1 MGSTDN
7 QRRLNLA
14 DIWDVGLL
22 LLGGYRVA
30 VSVNLFL
37 APARIPEGTMLS
49 LGMIAQHLFG
59 LWAECFAILRR
70 IRPSKPRRRISAAE
84 LKHLRRG
91 CQRCIRGAQ
100 FCGLHS
106 QAVRCNRQGCRA
118 KYLTCSWQAS

>member
-22 LLGGYRVA
+22 LLGGCMAA

-37 APARIPEGTMLS
+37 APARIPDGTMLS

-59 LWAECFAILRR
+59 LWAECFAFLRR
-70 IRPSKPRRRISAAE
+70 IRRSKP
-84 LKHLRRG
+84 HHTG
-91 CQRCIRGAQ
+91 
-100 FCGLHS
+100 
-106 QAVRCNRQGCRA
+106 QARLN
-118 KYLTCSWQAS
+118 

>member
-1 MGSTDN
+1 MGSTDS
-7 QRRLNLA
+7 QRRFNLA

-59 LWAECFAILRR
+59 LWAECIAVLRR
-70 IRPSKPRRRISAAE
+70 IRRPKP
-84 LKHLRRG
+84 HHTG
-91 CQRCIRGAQ
+91 
-100 FCGLHS
+100 
-106 QAVRCNRQGCRA
+106 QARLN
-118 KYLTCSWQAS
+118 